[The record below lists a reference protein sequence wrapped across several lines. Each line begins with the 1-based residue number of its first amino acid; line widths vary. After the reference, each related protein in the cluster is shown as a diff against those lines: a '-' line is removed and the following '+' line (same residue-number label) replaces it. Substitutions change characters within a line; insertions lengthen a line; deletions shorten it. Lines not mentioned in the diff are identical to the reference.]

1 MENILFNDVLIML
14 VILFIRSVNEMNDIL
29 WLLDKISGFIKMN
42 VIEFVINI
50 KNVIIKYFVIL
61 VGFNIFEVI
70 WFLWDGVLWFIG
82 FCCIFW
88 FFGK

>member
-1 MENILFNDVLIML
+1 
-14 VILFIRSVNEMNDIL
+14 
-29 WLLDKISGFIKMN
+29 MN

-70 WFLWDGVLWFIG
+70 
-82 FCCIFW
+82 
-88 FFGK
+88 